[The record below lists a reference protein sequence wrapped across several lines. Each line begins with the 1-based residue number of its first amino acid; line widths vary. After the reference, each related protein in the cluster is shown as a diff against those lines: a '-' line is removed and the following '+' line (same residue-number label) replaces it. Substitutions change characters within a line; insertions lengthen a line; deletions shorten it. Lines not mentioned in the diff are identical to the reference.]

1 MKRSNQSII
10 NRQLHITLK
19 QNSRSQHAWL
29 ISQKSQIGQLMTK
42 LRKNMNTKIEAAF
55 TKTFKVAGVIILI
68 SSVFGLF
75 TDQKRSSSS
84 SDEEN

>member
-1 MKRSNQSII
+1 
-10 NRQLHITLK
+10 
-19 QNSRSQHAWL
+19 
-29 ISQKSQIGQLMTK
+29 MTK